1 MDKLYAIKIRQEDGS
16 YGATIPIHALAA
28 NIDWNNALTLVD
40 ILGQV
45 DTSISIQDQIN
56 NLKNT
61 KANQNVINALET
73 KIDNA
78 IRSAIQ
84 AIQQTSYDSLEE
96 RLNSGFLA
104 VNVEIAKI
112 QENIQEMN
120 TPQNITIAIADWV
133 SSGSLFTA
141 QKTCSKATTDSHS
154 TLAFIPQNPDP
165 ATKTGLQTL
174 QKNLSYLFSRPT
186 IGDKI
191 VTFTAVTKPTI
202 PLTFSVVGGIA

>member
-1 MDKLYAIKIRQEDGS
+1 MDKLYAIKIKQEDGS
-16 YGATIPIHALAA
+16 YGAAIPIHALAT
-28 NIDWNNALTLVD
+28 NIDWNNVLTLVD

-45 DTSISIQDQIN
+45 DTSMSIQDQIN

-61 KANQNVINALET
+61 KANQNAINALEI

-78 IRSAIQ
+78 INGVVQ

-96 RLNSGFLA
+96 RLNSGFLT

-141 QKTCSKATTDSHS
+141 QKICNKATTDSYN
-154 TLAFIPQNPDP
+154 TLTFIPQNPDP
-165 ATKTGLQTL
+165 ATKAGLQIL

-186 IGDKI
+186 IGNKI

-202 PLTFSVVGGIA
+202 PLTFSVVGGIT